1 MSQQLVQT
9 NPFILE
15 LTQTRNMVE
24 YIFINEDMLKASL
37 AKLDKMFAKGEISVS

>member
-1 MSQQLVQT
+1 MSQKRVQT

-24 YIFINEDMLKASL
+24 YMLKASL
-37 AKLDKMFAKGEISVS
+37 AKLDKICAKGEISVS

>member
-24 YIFINEDMLKASL
+24 YILINEDMLKASQ
-37 AKLDKMFAKGEISVS
+37 AKLYKMFVKGEISAS